1 MGRSFSIIVVD
12 AAQAEAQAAAAEL
25 ETLGFNA
32 QGCTPETLA
41 EVRAR
46 GPVDAVVAYTPVSR
60 DSVGEPLFVAV
71 GETPPDGAD
80 IHLRSP
86 AHTIQI
92 AARLRSSIRL
102 GVLEDT
108 AAVRARDAAEAGAP
122 PASVPARNE
131 RASVL
136 FVGAPC
142 PAFMRLQ
149 HAMAGVDAEVIAAFS
164 TFNAFDY
171 LHERAFDAVVLNT
184 EPDPDLAHT
193 VCSAMRRNTRLY
205 HTPAVLLTRGDAYPH
220 ADEAFARGAS
230 DLLNA
235 EAGAAEMRERV
246 TSLTSERRRRRTAK
260 AMLEACRNPS
270 LLDADSDLFAA
281 PFGERHLASLL
292 TESRARGHA
301 MSIVGLS
308 LSAPHDAGSSQT
320 RAALIQFA
328 GMLRHC
334 VRAEDL
340 AVRAR
345 PDAFYLA
352 LPSTRA
358 DEARMV
364 AARVSA
370 IAECTAYESMD
381 AHRPFR
387 LSLATRVIEPESS
400 WSAGEA
406 ISAALA
412 PAGLRAVAATG

>member
-12 AAQAEAQAAAAEL
+12 AAQAEAAASADEL
-25 ETLGFNA
+25 ETLGFIT
-32 QGCTPETLA
+32 QGCTPEKLD

-46 GPVDAVVAYTPVSR
+46 GPVDAIVAYTPVSR
-60 DSVGEPLFVAV
+60 DSAGDVLLLAV
-71 GETPPDGAD
+71 GATPHESAD

-92 AARLRSSIRL
+92 AARLRSAIRL

-108 AAVRARDAAEAGAP
+108 AAVRAGDAAKAGAP
-122 PASVPARNE
+122 PAGPPARND

-149 HAMAGVDAEVIAAFS
+149 HAMAGVDTEVIAAFS

-235 EAGAAEMRERV
+235 EAGAGEMRERV
-246 TSLTSERRRRRTAK
+246 ESLTTERRRRRTAK
-260 AMLEACRNPS
+260 AMLESCRTPA

-308 LSAPHDAGSSQT
+308 LSAPRDAGTSQT
-320 RAALIQFA
+320 RAALVQFA

-345 PDAFYLA
+345 ADAFYLA

-370 IAECTAYESMD
+370 IAECTAYESVD

-412 PAGLRAVAATG
+412 PAGPRAVAATG

>member
-12 AAQAEAQAAAAEL
+12 AAQAEAQASAAEL
-25 ETLGFNA
+25 ETLGFNT
-32 QGCTPETLA
+32 QGCTPEKLD
-41 EVRAR
+41 EIRAR
-46 GPVDAVVAYTPVSR
+46 GPVDAIVAYTPVNR
-60 DSVGEPLFVAV
+60 DSAGDVLLLAV
-71 GETPPDGAD
+71 GATTPDGAD

-92 AARLRSSIRL
+92 AARLRSAIRL

-108 AAVRARDAAEAGAP
+108 AAVRALDAAKAGAP
-122 PASVPARNE
+122 PAGLPERND

-149 HAMAGVDAEVIAAFS
+149 YAMAGVDTDVIAAFS

-184 EPDPDLAHT
+184 EPNPDLAHT

-235 EAGAAEMRERV
+235 EAGADEMRERV
-246 TSLTSERRRRRTAK
+246 ESLTTERRRRRTAK
-260 AMLEACRNPS
+260 AMLESCRNPA

-301 MSIVGLS
+301 LSVVGLS
-308 LSAPHDAGSSQT
+308 LSAPRDVGTSQT
-320 RAALIQFA
+320 QAALIQFA

-370 IAECTAYESMD
+370 IAECTAYESVD

-412 PAGLRAVAATG
+412 PAGPRAIAATG